1 MAENKRT
8 GKINISKFYVR
19 RMFRLMP
26 PLFVSLAITYA
37 LTYAGLLSGG
47 ITITGLAAQLLYFAN
62 YYGLFFDPG
71 NTIPDGTGILWS
83 LAVEEHFYIF
93 YPLFMTLLLGSAIRP
108 RTIGTLLGIGCLVVL
123 AWRIH
128 LVQSPDFVF
137 YRTYY
142 AWDTRIDSIIYGCML
157 AVVINPVPELH
168 RAYAISVGQWAVL
181 ATAVSTLMLT
191 LLYRDTAFRETIR
204 YSFQGLALIP
214 LFYCMRVLINRIF
227 PAL

>member
-1 MAENKRT
+1 MT
-8 GKINISKFYVR
+8 
-19 RMFRLMP
+19 
-26 PLFVSLAITYA
+26 
-37 LTYAGLLSGG
+37 GG
-47 ITITGLAAQLLYFAN
+47 IGIRGCLAF
-62 YYGLFFDPG
+62 
-71 NTIPDGTGILWS
+71 
-83 LAVEEHFYIF
+83 EEYFYIF

-108 RTIGTLLGIGCLVVL
+108 RTIGTLLGIGRLVVL

-204 YSFQGLALIP
+204 HSLQGLLLMP

-227 PAL
+227 P